1 MLSARLY
8 TFSNP
13 LHCRRKVLTHVQKND
28 DAWDP
33 DEQRRIN
40 DNKQWRADQ
49 PEEDVWDIDKER
61 DAIRYKRE
69 SLESAFRIGQKDTLD
84 KMKEQI
90 EELESYIHKEEGVN
104 SSTDD

>member
-1 MLSARLY
+1 MLSARLC

-13 LHCRRKVLTHVQKND
+13 LHRRRKVLTRVQKND
-28 DAWDP
+28 DVWDP

-69 SLESAFRIGQKDTLD
+69 SLESAFRIGQKEAMY
-84 KMKEQI
+84 KKKERI
-90 EELESYIHKEEGVN
+90 EEWESVN
-104 SSTDD
+104 SSNDD

>member
-1 MLSARLY
+1 MLSARLC
-8 TFSNP
+8 TFSIP
-13 LHCRRKVLTHVQKND
+13 LQRRRKVLTCVQKND

-61 DAIRYKRE
+61 DANMYKRE
-69 SLESAFRIGQKDTLD
+69 SLESAFRIGQK
-84 KMKEQI
+84 ERI
-90 EELESYIHKEEGVN
+90 EVWESYIDKEEGVN
-104 SSTDD
+104 SSKDD

>member
-1 MLSARLY
+1 MLSARLC
-8 TFSNP
+8 TFSIP
-13 LHCRRKVLTHVQKND
+13 SHRRRKVLTRVQKND

-69 SLESAFRIGQKDTLD
+69 SLESAFRIEQKEALDT
-84 KMKEQI
+84 MKERI
-90 EELESYIHKEEGVN
+90 EELESSKDE
-104 SSTDD
+104 

>member
-1 MLSARLY
+1 MLSARLC
-8 TFSNP
+8 TFSIP
-13 LHCRRKVLTHVQKND
+13 LQRRRKVLTRVQKND
-28 DAWDP
+28 DARDP

-69 SLESAFRIGQKDTLD
+69 SLESAFRIGQKEAMD
-84 KMKEQI
+84 KMKERI
-90 EELESYIHKEEGVN
+90 EELELYIDKEMGRYDSN
-104 SSTDD
+104 D

>member
-1 MLSARLY
+1 MLSARLC
-8 TFSNP
+8 TFSIP
-13 LHCRRKVLTHVQKND
+13 LQRRRKVLTCVQKND

-69 SLESAFRIGQKDTLD
+69 SLESAFRIGQKDR
-84 KMKEQI
+84 I
-90 EELESYIHKEEGVN
+90 EEWELYIDKEESVN
-104 SSTDD
+104 SSKDD

>member
-1 MLSARLY
+1 MLSARLC
-8 TFSNP
+8 TLSIP
-13 LHCRRKVLTHVQKND
+13 SHRRRKVLTRVQKND

-61 DAIRYKRE
+61 DAVRYKRE
-69 SLESAFRIGQKDTLD
+69 SLESIFRIGQKEAMD

-90 EELESYIHKEEGVN
+90 EEWESVN
-104 SSTDD
+104 SSNDD

>member
-1 MLSARLY
+1 MLSARLC
-8 TFSNP
+8 TFSIP
-13 LHCRRKVLTHVQKND
+13 LQRRRKVLTCVQKND

-69 SLESAFRIGQKDTLD
+69 SLESAFRIGQKEAMD
-84 KMKEQI
+84 KMKERI
-90 EELESYIHKEEGVN
+90 EEWELYTDKEESVN
-104 SSTDD
+104 SSKDD

>member
-1 MLSARLY
+1 MLSARLC
-8 TFSNP
+8 TFSIP
-13 LHCRRKVLTHVQKND
+13 LQRRRKVLTCVQKND

-69 SLESAFRIGQKDTLD
+69 SLESAFRIGQK
-84 KMKEQI
+84 ERI
-90 EELESYIHKEEGVN
+90 EEWELYIDKEEGVN
-104 SSTDD
+104 SSKDD